1 PVKKTDTYTTTID
14 NQTTV
19 AIRVFEGERST
30 IKDNHFLGKFEL
42 TDIPPALKGVP
53 VIEVTFA
60 IDVNGILEVTAEV
73 KGTDIKKNI
82 VINTVTN
89 HLSPQEIARMVKD
102 AEKFA
107 EQDKQFKDQV
117 NARNDLEL

>member
-1 PVKKTDTYTTTID
+1 MTMGIEIKGDVMSEIIPRNTVIPVKKTDTYTTTID

-53 VIEVTFA
+53 VVEVTFA
-60 IDVNGILEVTAEV
+60 IDVNGILEVR
-73 KGTDIKKNI
+73 
-82 VINTVTN
+82 
-89 HLSPQEIARMVKD
+89 L
-102 AEKFA
+102 
-107 EQDKQFKDQV
+107 
-117 NARNDLEL
+117 